1 MHRSTFK
8 NIWRTH
14 QVGVT
19 NPYSYLAVV
28 LNAAMWV
35 EFGIPAMVKLVHGHH
50 HTLTDWLGVP
60 LMAANGFGII
70 VELCY
75 VAIFIRFAPGNRGLP
90 LICLFAI
97 SVVSGVV
104 LALLLSTGWSR
115 TFVGWFAMLSG
126 VAMYVMPLHAT
137 V

>member
-1 MHRSTFK
+1 
-8 NIWRTH
+8 
-14 QVGVT
+14 
-19 NPYSYLAVV
+19 VV

-75 VAIFIRFAPGNRGLP
+75 VAIFIRFAPGNRRLP
-90 LICLFAI
+90 LICLLSF
-97 SVVSGVV
+97 SLVS
-104 LALLLSTGWSR
+104 LR
-115 TFVGWFAMLSG
+115 
-126 VAMYVMPLHAT
+126 
-137 V
+137 